1 MRVYVLEIPVRK
13 TIGRRGQFVHN
24 ATISHLAHNCDVPN

>member
-13 TIGRRGQFVHN
+13 ISSGRRG
-24 ATISHLAHNCDVPN
+24 HLAHNCDVPN